1 MLRNKPL
8 RLLEGDSGGNAAGGQ
23 GGAMPPATPPPGEMP
38 PPANGAMPGT
48 TQPQQTLDDV
58 LKELELTRSALKKAN
73 DESKTH
79 RLENSELKKYK
90 EQIENEKLSAQ
101 EKAEKQLAKIQKEH
115 EDYRT
120 SVQERIVTTELRAQA
135 ADLGFAD
142 LSDAVR
148 LLDRSELEFDED
160 GNPTN
165 AHKLLEALA
174 KAKPYLLKQ
183 QSNQQQRTVAS
194 SGGAT
199 NPSRSTTSGPQTLTR
214 EYVNALVGDK
224 AAYDALP
231 ASEKSRISAWIQAGG
246 LLKRR

>member
-1 MLRNKPL
+1 MADEQTPPSS
-8 RLLEGDSGGNAAGGQ
+8 ETQ
-23 GGAMPPATPPPGEMP
+23 GGGTPPGEMP
-38 PPANGAMPGT
+38 TPPGT
-48 TQPQQTLDDV
+48 GETPETTTTPQSIEDAQ
-58 LKELELTRSALKKAN
+58 KQIESYKAALAKAN
-73 DESKTH
+73 NEAKTH
-79 RLENSELKKYK
+79 RLKANELEKYK

-101 EKAEKQLAKIQKEH
+101 EKAEKQLARIQKEH

-120 SVQERIVTTELRAQA
+120 SVQERIVTTELRAAA

-165 AHKLLEALA
+165 ARKLLEQLA

-183 QSNQQQRTVAS
+183 QNGGQQRTAAS

-199 NPSRSTTSGPQTLTR
+199 NPPRSATSGPQTLTR

-246 LLKRR
+246 LLRRR

>member
-1 MLRNKPL
+1 MYKNKPL
-8 RLLEGDSGGNAAGGQ
+8 RLLEGDSGGNAAGGTSQ
-23 GGAMPPATPPPGEMP
+23 AGEP
-38 PPANGAMPGT
+38 SSTSGQEPT
-48 TQPQQTLDDV
+48 TTSTTLQESGSQSQQASTSTKSADDYEAIIRK
-58 LKELELTRSALKKAN
+58 LRDENAGHRKRNKELEDA
-73 DESKTH
+73 ESK
-79 RLENSELKKYK
+79 RQEAE
-90 EQIENEKLSAQ
+90 LSAQ

-120 SVQERIVTTELRAQA
+120 SVQERIVTTELRAAA

-165 AHKLLEALA
+165 ARKLLESLA
-174 KAKPYLLKQ
+174 KAKPYLLKAQ
-183 QSNQQQRTVAS
+183 NGGQQRTAAS

-199 NPSRSTTSGPQTLTR
+199 NPPRSATSGPQTLTR

-246 LLKRR
+246 LLRRR